1 MEYKTGNV
9 YPPKGSKI
17 NPQRRQR
24 IDRSRK
30 LKTIFLGL
38 TNKVKIK
45 IK

>member
-17 NPQRRQR
+17 DPKRRER
-24 IDRSRK
+24 IDISRK
-30 LKTIFLGL
+30 AKAIFLGL
-38 TNKVKIK
+38 TNKVKVK